1 MTIHMTPANPP
12 FIQET
17 IDFVKVM
24 LPHCSEPEKTVQWH
38 MQNMAIVLDRDVN
51 KHKAVQGVGLYRRVD
66 DPEQARDRWKHNP
79 KGKLLWVDWT
89 VSLLHG
95 GLGRMIKPVFET
107 LGRPTHIGFSRHKH
121 FDRMSIYPASFFD
134 RLARMGL

>member
-1 MTIHMTPANPP
+1 
-12 FIQET
+12 
-17 IDFVKVM
+17 
-24 LPHCSEPEKTVQWH
+24 
-38 MQNMAIVLDRDVN
+38 VN

>member
-1 MTIHMTPANPP
+1 MTPANPP

-79 KGKLLWVDWT
+79 NGKLLWVDWT

>member
-1 MTIHMTPANPP
+1 MTPANPP

-24 LPHCSEPEKTVQWH
+24 LPYCQDPEQTVQWH
-38 MQNMAIVLDRDVN
+38 MNHMALVLDRDTN
-51 KHKAVQGVGLYRRVD
+51 KHKAVQGVTLFRRVE
-66 DPEQARDRWKHNP
+66 DPDQARNRWVHNP
-79 KGKLLWVDWT
+79 EGKLLWVDWT

-95 GLGRMIKPVFET
+95 GLGRMIRPVFEN
-107 LGRPTHIGFSRHKH
+107 LGRPTHVGFSRHKH
-121 FDRMSIYPASFFD
+121 FDRMSIYPVSFFD